1 MNDELAKSGA
11 HYCSW
16 RDEIFM
22 FLFSEADSEV
32 ASLANAW
39 NCPVLS
45 NDSDFFIFDIKA
57 GFIPLSSFDW
67 KSSRLAAKIF
77 HRRKLA
83 SHLGIQPEFLPMFA
97 SLVGNDYVS
106 IEAMEPF
113 IHALSRSQ
121 YFIVRSS
128 RKEARFAR
136 IANMLSTKPDKLDVL
151 QMVSSYGGVQL
162 RQAVEH
168 SLQEYSITES
178 KLLRYFQ
185 NGTISSSL
193 RTQNGYQ
200 IDEWLLRKFREGQ
213 FSTNCMSGLTSGKVL
228 LRFQV
233 ENCREKSANY
243 CSQKL
248 RRFVY
253 GILNDAVAYNRRGNI
268 AMVEEWDREGLTV
281 KPLNVTPYQEG
292 VVRGSLVPYL
302 DAENRLM
309 VWLNALDSNTR
320 SIKLLPENFK
330 LIAASLRFLKSN
342 AQPPLKTNHISAI
355 LCCCI
360 KLEYGSW
367 KQHMESTSRGIYP
380 RQPFDVQ
387 AAQSFAQ
394 WQCVLRDA
402 VHLNFV
408 LLEPVETPCIHKTFN
423 GRLAQCFQN
432 ELDGG
437 KSFS

>member
-1 MNDELAKSGA
+1 
-11 HYCSW
+11 
-16 RDEIFM
+16 M
-22 FLFSEADSEV
+22 FLFSEADAEV

-57 GFIPLSSFDW
+57 GYIPLSSFDW
-67 KSSRLAAKIF
+67 KSSRLLAKIF

-83 SHLGIQPEFLPMFA
+83 SHLRIHPELLPMFA

-106 IEAMEPF
+106 SDALEPF
-113 IHALSRSQ
+113 TRALSRSQ
-121 YFIVRSS
+121 YSMDRSN

-136 IANMLSTKPDKLDVL
+136 IANMLSTVPDTIVL

-162 RQAVEH
+162 RQAVEN

-178 KLLRYFQ
+178 NLLRYFQ
-185 NGTISSSL
+185 NGVISSSL
-193 RTQNGYQ
+193 RTQKGCK
-200 IDEWLLRKFREGQ
+200 IDEWVLRKFREGL
-213 FSTNCMSGLTSGKVL
+213 FSTNCMSGFTSGKVL

-233 ENCREKSANY
+233 ENCREKSANF

-253 GILNDAVAYNRRGNI
+253 GILNDAEAYNRRGNVG
-268 AMVEEWDREGLTV
+268 MVEEWDRESLTV
-281 KPLNVTPYQEG
+281 KPSNISPYQEG
-292 VVRGSLVPYL
+292 VVRVSLIPFL
-302 DAENRLM
+302 DAENRLI
-309 VWLNALDSNTR
+309 VLLNALDSITP
-320 SIKLLPENFK
+320 SIRLLPEKFK

-342 AQPPLKTNHISAI
+342 AQPPLKKNHISAI
-355 LCCCI
+355 LCSCI
-360 KLEYGSW
+360 KLEDGSW
-367 KQHMESTSRGIYP
+367 KQFMESTNRRMSLSH
-380 RQPFDVQ
+380 PFDQQ

-423 GRLAQCFQN
+423 GRLAHYLQS
-432 ELDGG
+432 ELDRG
-437 KSFS
+437 KSCS

>member
-1 MNDELAKSGA
+1 
-11 HYCSW
+11 
-16 RDEIFM
+16 M
-22 FLFSEADSEV
+22 FPFSEADAEV

-57 GFIPLSSFDW
+57 GYIPLSSFDW
-67 KSSRLAAKIF
+67 KSSHLTAKIF
-77 HRRKLA
+77 HQRKLA
-83 SHLGIQPEFLPMFA
+83 SHLGIRSELLPMFA

-106 IEAMEPF
+106 SEALEPF
-113 IHALSRSQ
+113 IHALDRSQ
-121 YFIVRSS
+121 YSLDHSS

-136 IANMLSTKPDKLDVL
+136 IANMLSTVPDMFVL

-178 KLLRYFQ
+178 NLLRYFQ
-185 NGTISSSL
+185 NGEINSSL
-193 RTQNGYQ
+193 RIQNGRE
-200 IDEWLLRKFREGQ
+200 IDEWLLRKFRKGQ

-243 CSQKL
+243 CAQKL

-253 GILNDAVAYNRRGNI
+253 GILNDAEDYNRRGNVK
-268 AMVEEWDREGLTV
+268 MVEEWDREGWTV
-281 KPLNVTPYQEG
+281 KPSNVTPCQEG
-292 VVRGSLVPYL
+292 VVRVSLIPRL

-309 VWLNALDSNTR
+309 VLLNVLNSNTR
-320 SIKLLPENFK
+320 NIQLMPGKFK

-342 AQPPLKTNHISAI
+342 AQPPLKTNHVSAI
-355 LCCCI
+355 LCCYI
-360 KLEYGSW
+360 KLEDGSW
-367 KQHMESTSRGIYP
+367 KQYVESAKRRMSLSHS
-380 RQPFDVQ
+380 FDRQ

-423 GRLAQCFQN
+423 GGLAHCLQN
-432 ELDGG
+432 ELDRGR
-437 KSFS
+437 SSPW